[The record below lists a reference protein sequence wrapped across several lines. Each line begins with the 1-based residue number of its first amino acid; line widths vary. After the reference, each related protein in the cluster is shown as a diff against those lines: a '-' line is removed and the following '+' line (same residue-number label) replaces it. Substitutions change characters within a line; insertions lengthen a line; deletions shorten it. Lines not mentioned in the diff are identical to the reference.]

1 MLRSLN
7 SGVSGLLNHQ
17 VRMDSV
23 GNNIANV
30 NTTGFKARRTTFSE
44 SFSQLVKGA
53 SRSESKAGGTNPM
66 QIGLGVAVGSVDTIM
81 GQGNLQNTG
90 RLLDIGIEG
99 NAFFGVSDGIGTYY
113 TRCGAFQLDAQGYIV
128 LPTNGMVLQG
138 RMADSM
144 GNFPPGTAIGNLQIP
159 LNQQSPARATTEVT
173 LARNLNMDGDAK
185 GSVTYTQRLLHAADG
200 ERSYG
205 ANGLN
210 DNGRGK
216 HDTVLS
222 SLYDGNGK
230 PFNMKEGD
238 IITMSFYT
246 DTTYE
251 NKIEASF
258 FITGDGAKVNRVQ
271 WIDPPA
277 GSSPTVDPTPTNTI
291 NTVSGTA
298 DFSKGNMNINSLD
311 DLMQAIQHTL
321 KSYLDTV
328 SPLDTTL
335 MPGVDLDYKGPLS
348 VSLSE
353 SGALQIEGVRSDI
366 FGFSIQSSNP
376 NSGKIDDS
384 ASVTKAFNF
393 GSYLG
398 PGVLG
403 SQTYT
408 ANGYIGPVTI
418 PGATALNDLNGAS
431 FPANSVYLDKPG
443 ATGTDLE
450 IWVPVTVPNNAN
462 FGTVAGLIPR
472 YDNTTPEIS
481 VANDSGEA
489 LSVRIPGTMAAGT
502 TISANGIVNRGT
514 APVDILL
521 PGVPPIPAQV
531 GAGKSFPIGATL
543 VGAADVFVPGT
554 VLRPGDFLPGTLDA
568 ASTHTPGAQS
578 NGTEAFWSTTITGF
592 APIANGDFL
601 VNCVNTSGKS
611 INVLVASTVEYDAT
625 TPNVIPPGAKNRSPD
640 EAVVRVEAEAT
651 SGKLLR
657 PAEQY
662 DYLANVLSAN
672 GSEMKLV
679 DGARISFTASIGE
692 DRINSSPLTFKQ
704 GSTLLDDL
712 MMQLR
717 NDLKLPYDYMGKDN
731 NNYPSVA
738 IKTPSLGED
747 GIPEGALVFRGLPGK
762 AFDIQNLTI
771 TAQNPGGVALPPSG
785 FMEAMAT
792 SPYRSAINAEVVSTT
807 IGIFDDSGAEHL
819 LRFEFTHTGV
829 NGEWIWK
836 ASFSGKEII
845 NPPGSGSGKITFGR
859 DGTLAAWLFD
869 DGGSALQFDP
879 ANGAKA
885 MRVRLSA
892 GGPGNWKGLT
902 QSDAPSTAQA
912 QTQDGYTSGSLTEMS
927 IDEFGL
933 IEGKFSNGINKKIAQ
948 ILVVDFANPGGLL
961 DVSDNVFT
969 LSANSGDPVWGRP
982 KNQSSSSLRPGA
994 LEMANVDLANEFTN
1008 MITTQRGYQANSRII
1023 TVSDTMLEEAVNL
1036 KR

>member
-1 MLRSLN
+1 
-7 SGVSGLLNHQ
+7 
-17 VRMDSV
+17 MDSV

-30 NTTGFKARRTTFSE
+30 NTTGYKARRTTFSE

-66 QIGLGVAVGSVDTIM
+66 QIGLGVAVGSVDMIM

-99 NAFFGVSDGIGTYY
+99 NAFFGVSDGVGTYY

-138 RMADSM
+138 KMADSM

-159 LNQQSPARATTEVT
+159 LNQQSPAKATTEVT

-216 HDTVLS
+216 HDTVLT

-230 PFNMKEGD
+230 SFNMKEGD

-271 WIDPPA
+271 WNPPT
-277 GSSPTVDPTPTNTI
+277 GTVPPTVDPTPTNII
-291 NTVSGTA
+291 NTVSGTV

-311 DLMQAIQHTL
+311 DLMQAIQFTL

-335 MPGVDLDYKGPLS
+335 FPGVDIDYKGPLS

-376 NSGKIDDS
+376 NSGKIDES

-408 ANGYIGPVTI
+408 ANGYVGPVTI
-418 PGATALNDLNGAS
+418 PGATALNALNGAS
-431 FPANSVYLDKPG
+431 FPANALYLDKNGGG
-443 ATGTDLE
+443 AGTDLE
-450 IWVPVTVPNNAN
+450 IWVPVTVPNNAS
-462 FGTVAGLIPR
+462 FGTVAGLVPN
-472 YDNTTPEIS
+472 YDNTTPAIS
-481 VANDSGEA
+481 VVNDSGET
-489 LSVRIPGTMAAGT
+489 LSVRIPGTLTAGSV
-502 TISANGIVNRGT
+502 IAANGIINNSGS
-514 APVDILL
+514 PVDVTIN
-521 PGVPPIPAQV
+521 GVASQV
-531 GAGKSFPIGATL
+531 GNGKSFPVGATL
-543 VGAADVFVPGT
+543 VGAAAVWVPGT
-554 VLRPGDFLPGTLDA
+554 VQYPGTQLPVPPWTTGDL
-568 ASTHTPGAQS
+568 S
-578 NGTEAFWSTTITGF
+578 NGTEAIPASVLVSAGTFTQTG
-592 APIANGDFL
+592 NNL
-601 VNCVNTSGKS
+601 VDCINISGKS
-611 INVLVASTVEYDAT
+611 VNVFVASTVDFDTAT
-625 TPNVIPPGAKNRSPD
+625 PQVGTPIPAGSKNRSAA
-640 EAVVRVEAEAT
+640 EVVVRVEAEAT
-651 SGKLLR
+651 SGVLLR

-662 DYLANVLSAN
+662 DYLANVLNAN
-672 GSEMKLV
+672 GNEMKLV
-679 DGARISFTASIGE
+679 DGARISFVASIGE
-692 DRINSSPLTFKQ
+692 DRINSTPLTFKQ

-762 AFDIQNLTI
+762 AFDIQNLSI

-792 SPYRSAINAEVVSTT
+792 TQYRAAINAEVVSTT

-948 ILVVDFANPGGLL
+948 ILVVDFANPGGLM
-961 DVSDNVFT
+961 DVSDNVYT
-969 LSANSGDPVWGRP
+969 LSANSGEPIWGRP